1 MQRILRGMVFFYRG
15 QSGEGIHGFI
25 SLKHFSEK
33 LYPRSIGFAIV
44 CILFFKIP
52 YCPALIGLA
61 SSPKRR
67 GFHVT

>member
-1 MQRILRGMVFFYRG
+1 MQKNFKRNGFFYRG

-33 LYPRSIGFAIV
+33 LYPRSIGLAIV
-44 CILFFKIP
+44 FILLFKIR